1 MRRAIVG
8 GHVILLWVGVCF
20 GRGVTVTGR
29 IVDYEARPVGEAEV
43 AVIENGPDWDTQLQE
58 ARVCGPIERT
68 DGQGQF
74 KVKADVKSLRNVFVV
89 VRKPGLA
96 MAWDKASIEAGSA
109 SHIRFHLVMER
120 PATISGRVLD
130 SFGRAVAG
138 ANVRA
143 VPKTSYLTTLDQSP
157 ISVPESWLSAI
168 TDTEGRFQFDIF
180 SADAICDFWV
190 RAERY
195 RCVHL
200 FTTNYLPG
208 CGYEV
213 GRSDIRLV
221 LPAERRVQGRVV
233 EQGTDQP
240 VAGVELAISTPGYRR
255 EDNKNPYLPDRV
267 RSDANGVFVFPGV
280 PEGEHEIGLTQPEH
294 ELPAWFAEAIH
305 VQVAPDSATEDL
317 TVEAT
322 QGGIVEIV
330 VRDAKTRRGLSG
342 IRVSLPNMPVSRL
355 PVTDSNGV
363 ARACLR
369 PGKSRALI
377 SSGVGRNREYQSWG
391 LRGQN
396 DGFFV
401 IRGETLRIEVDL
413 EPANRVRGT
422 VVDPDGKAVGGVAV
436 KIHPL
441 GTGSRIISNIG
452 DETDTDTTGQF
463 EFPCGEADP
472 AGWYVTACCEERGLA
487 GVAEITTLQ
496 EPVKI
501 PLRPGVTVKG
511 SVVTQDGIG
520 IPSARVAVLTH
531 VSEAVSNV
539 TMETLCDANGAF
551 SVPAVLPTDAPVT
564 HNLRVNASGYGPKPY
579 VEIEVSGQAGTTT
592 DLGKIALPA
601 ANESLS
607 GIVVDAN
614 DQPAAGIPIF
624 LRRASR
630 EVSQP
635 QKTTA
640 TDEGGRFRFERI
652 CKGPVHLQASFSN
665 NPRGWAST
673 EVEAGRQDVRI
684 VLQPKERSANLRL
697 AAGLSQGSPQ
707 YVSLTG
713 KQLAQVKGLESLA
726 PPEAAD
732 KPLLI
737 LFMDQQQRPSR
748 RIASELAGRMDL
760 LREKGIE
767 IVAMQVAM
775 VDRAELDRWF
785 ADQKI
790 PFKAR
795 ILEGD
800 FNKLRYAWGVQSLP
814 WLILTDKDHV
824 VRAEGFQL
832 DDLDGML
839 AQSTETQ
846 K

>member
-1 MRRAIVG
+1 MRRTIVG
-8 GHVILLWVGVCF
+8 GCVVLLWAGVCF
-20 GRGVTVTGR
+20 ARGVTITGR
-29 IVDYEARPVGEAEV
+29 VVDYEARLVSEAEV

-58 ARVCGPIERT
+58 ARVCGPIGRT
-68 DGQGQF
+68 DGQGRF
-74 KVKADVKSLRNVFVV
+74 EVKADVESLRNVFVV
-89 VRKPGLA
+89 IRKPGLA
-96 MAWDKASIEAGSA
+96 MAWDKAPTEAGSA
-109 SHIRFHLVMER
+109 SDIRFHLVMEK
-120 PATISGRVLD
+120 PLAISGKVVD
-130 SFGRAVAG
+130 SSGQAVAG

-157 ISVPESWLSAI
+157 ISMPASWLSTTSDA
-168 TDTEGRFQFDIF
+168 EGRFRFDFF
-180 SADAICDFWV
+180 SADSICDFWV
-190 RAERY
+190 RAEGY
-195 RCVHL
+195 HCVHL

-221 LPAERRVQGRVV
+221 LPVERRVQGRVV
-233 EQGTDQP
+233 EQGTDRP
-240 VAGVELAISTPGYRR
+240 VADVELAISIPGYQR
-255 EDNKNPYLPDRV
+255 EDTRNPYVPYRV

-280 PEGEHEIGLTQPEH
+280 PEGEHEIEPTQPEH
-294 ELPAWFAEAIH
+294 KLPAWFAEAIS

-317 TVEAT
+317 TVEAVE
-322 QGGIVEIV
+322 GGIVEIL
-330 VRDAKTRRGLSG
+330 VRDAKTQGSLSG
-342 IRVSLPNMPVSRL
+342 IRVSLPNMPVSRM
-355 PVTDSNGV
+355 PVTDSHGV

-377 SSGVGRNREYQSWG
+377 SSGVGSNREYQSWG

-413 EPANRVRGT
+413 EPANWVRGT
-422 VVDPDGKAVGGVAV
+422 VVDPDGKAAGGVAV
-436 KIHPL
+436 KVHPL
-441 GTGSRIISNIG
+441 GTGSRLISNVG
-452 DETDTDTTGQF
+452 DETGTDAAGRF

-472 AGWYVTACCEERGLA
+472 VGWYVTACCEERGLA
-487 GVAEITTLQ
+487 GVAEITTFQ

-501 PLRPGVTVKG
+501 ALRPAVTVKG
-511 SVVTQDGIG
+511 TVVTEDGIG

-531 VSEAVSNV
+531 VSGAVSSV
-539 TMETLCDANGAF
+539 TTETLCDGGGVF
-551 SVPAVLPTDAPVT
+551 SIPAVLPTDAAVT
-564 HNLRVNASGYGPKPY
+564 HRLCVDASGYGPKSY
-579 VEIEVSGQAGTTT
+579 VDIEVSDQAGATT
-592 DLGKIALPA
+592 DLGRIALPV

-614 DQPAAGIPIF
+614 DHPAAGIPIF

-630 EVSQP
+630 EVIQP

-665 NPRGWAST
+665 SPRGWAST
-673 EVEAGRQDVRI
+673 KVEAGRQDVRI
-684 VLQPKERSANLRL
+684 VLKPGEQSANLRI

-707 YVSLTG
+707 YVSLAG

-726 PPEAAD
+726 PPETAD
-732 KPLLI
+732 KPVLI

-748 RIASELAGRMDL
+748 RIAPELAGRMDL

-767 IVAMQVAM
+767 IVAMQVAP
-775 VDRAELDRWF
+775 VDRVELDRWF

-790 PFKAR
+790 PFKAQL
-795 ILEGD
+795 LEGD
-800 FNKLRYAWGVQSLP
+800 FNKQRYAWGVQSLP
-814 WLILTDKDHV
+814 WLILTDKNHT
-824 VRAEGFQL
+824 VRAEGFGL
-832 DDLDGML
+832 DELNEKIR
-839 AQSTETQ
+839 STEST